1 MNKLKKKDWASRL
14 AIFKDL
20 DEKQIK
26 TLYSLSTI
34 KKLQPG
40 DLLFKEGAIDQTVYV
55 ILSGKIKVEKG
66 DLTNRK
72 QIETF
77 REGDC
82 VGEIAFLSKTPRT
95 TSAIAY
101 ETSNV
106 MAIGKDTMNGLE
118 DKTQLFLYKWLND
131 LVVARINRLEARGKK
146 LTVKNAQLMK
156 DIFDERA
163 HGKADLSNSEII
175 QNILNKIPRLPV
187 FANSLVGMLIDER
200 TSADA
205 LTEKIKNDPS
215 LVGVV
220 MKTVNSSYYG
230 FKQKISDIHRAIV
243 LLGFNEMY
251 QLVIAE
257 GIRQAM
263 PKNVEFQKVQ
273 SHCVVISYIAS
284 LLSQETHV
292 GKPAEMATIGLL
304 HDLGR
309 VVIQL
314 LEKQNPK
321 LAPFL
326 ETLDQAQMGSLL
338 LRSWNLPDVVW
349 KSAKFQS
356 YPEFSPPTTIDA
368 EIRDNVILLYL
379 AHLCLDFFQ
388 EHTANGFSKTF
399 LEEHAQLVNLKKF
412 SVPDIARK
420 CVLPGLIKN
429 TKTLPVSLR
438 QLVEKQVD
446 IDQSI

>member
-1 MNKLKKKDWASRL
+1 
-14 AIFKDL
+14 
-20 DEKQIK
+20 
-26 TLYSLSTI
+26 
-34 KKLQPG
+34 
-40 DLLFKEGAIDQTVYV
+40 
-55 ILSGKIKVEKG
+55 
-66 DLTNRK
+66 
-72 QIETF
+72 
-77 REGDC
+77 
-82 VGEIAFLSKTPRT
+82 
-95 TSAIAY
+95 
-101 ETSNV
+101 
-106 MAIGKDTMNGLE
+106 MNGLE

-131 LVVARINRLEARGKK
+131 LVVTRINRLEARGKK
-146 LTVKNAQLMK
+146 LTIKNAQLMK

-263 PKNVEFQKVQ
+263 PKNAEFQKVQ
-273 SHCVVISYIAS
+273 THCVVISYIAS

-309 VVIQL
+309 VV
-314 LEKQNPK
+314 
-321 LAPFL
+321 
-326 ETLDQAQMGSLL
+326 TQMGSLL

-356 YPEFSPPTTIDA
+356 YPEFSPPTTIDV

-388 EHTANGFSKTF
+388 EHTENGLSKTF

-429 TKTLPVSLR
+429 TKTLPVFLR
-438 QLVEKQVD
+438 QLVEKHTD
-446 IDQSI
+446 INQSI